1 MGLLRSSREDES
13 SSRREQPAGRLDDST
28 PRRLSLRTKLLA
40 YLIALHAVLAGLA
53 VAVLIEHDAWL
64 FVAEAGFVVSIVVGI
79 RLLRGLFVPVDLIQT
94 GAELIAERD
103 FTTKFVPLGH
113 PEMDTLI
120 DVYNRMIERLREERL
135 ASQEQGQLLQKIV
148 DASPAGIVL
157 CDFDGNVQRMN
168 PAAERILGGM
178 PLPHIAAGES
188 RLVPHH
194 GSRRMRV
201 SRAEFRDRG
210 FAKSFYVV
218 EELTE
223 ELRLSE
229 KAAYEKLIRM
239 MSHEVNNS
247 VGAVRSLLES
257 MLAYAPQVGEADRG
271 DFTSA
276 LHIASARID
285 VLNRFMAAFADVVR
299 IPPPARV
306 STSVAPLVERVALLL
321 RPELTD
327 RNVRLE
333 LDLTDRASYEVDPN
347 QLEQVVINVF
357 RNALDAV
364 QRDGVIRASLKD
376 GVLTIHDSGPGI
388 PDSARP
394 ELFTPFFTTKRDG
407 RGLGL
412 TIVHEILANHGLT
425 FSLENAPEGG
435 AMFTIVFRSAA
446 SRAGIA
452 Y

>member
-1 MGLLRSSREDES
+1 MPRSRLR
-13 SSRREQPAGRLDDST
+13 ARLVV
-28 PRRLSLRTKLLA
+28 
-40 YLIALHAVLAGLA
+40 YLIGLHVVMGGFAAWILIDDPDWLYPVEAV
-53 VAVLIEHDAWL
+53 
-64 FVAEAGFVVSIVVGI
+64 FVISLVTGIV
-79 RLLRGLFVPVDLIQT
+79 LLRGLFKPVDIVET
-94 GAELIAERD
+94 GSELIAERD
-103 FTTKFVPLGH
+103 FTTKFVLLGH
-113 PEMDTLI
+113 PELDPLI
-120 DVYNRMIERLREERL
+120 DVYNRMIDRLREERL
-135 ASQEQGQLLQKIV
+135 ASEEQGQLLEKIV

-168 PAAERILGGM
+168 PAAERILAGT
-178 PLPHIAAGES
+178 PLPPDLAVGES
-188 RLVPHH
+188 RMLPHH
-194 GSRRMRV
+194 GSRRVRV

-257 MLAYAPQVGEADRG
+257 MLAYAPQVGEGDRA

-285 VLNRFMAAFADVVR
+285 ALNRFMGAFADVVR
-299 IPPPARV
+299 IPLPSRMPSSIA
-306 STSVAPLVERVALLL
+306 ALVERVALLL
-321 RPELTD
+321 RPELAE

-333 LDLTDRASYEVDPN
+333 LDLADRAAYEVDPN
-347 QLEQVVINVF
+347 QLEQVVINIF
-357 RNALDAV
+357 RNALDAI
-364 QRDGVIRASLKD
+364 QRDGTIRASLHD
-376 GVLTIHDSGPGI
+376 GVLTITDSGPGI
-388 PDSARP
+388 PEAARG

-412 TIVHEILANHGLT
+412 TIVQEILANHGLR
-425 FSLENAPEGG
+425 FSLENARPQG
-435 AMFTIVFRSAA
+435 AAFTIQFRNAAA
-446 SRAGIA
+446 S
-452 Y
+452 